1 MNLTFE
7 HYQQR
12 SAQAQTELDRID
24 LFLVDLHYTAA
35 DVAGA
40 AVPVAA
46 AAAAAVAIEI
56 RRSQTVSPTV
66 VHNIVVEA
74 LEADDMNWHMGWN
87 MEASVCRST

>member
-74 LEADDMNWHMGWN
+74 LEADDMN
-87 MEASVCRST
+87 

>member
-56 RRSQTVSPTV
+56 RRSQTVSSTV

-74 LEADDMNWHMGWN
+74 LEADDMN
-87 MEASVCRST
+87 

>member
-66 VHNIVVEA
+66 VHNIVAES
-74 LEADDMNWHMGWN
+74 LEADDMNWHMDWN

>member
-40 AVPVAA
+40 AVHVA

-56 RRSQTVSPTV
+56 RRSQTVSSTV

-74 LEADDMNWHMGWN
+74 LEADDMNWHMDWN